1 MNLTDN
7 SLREIETSGRTV
19 RVRGR
24 ESKAIVR
31 KRGACGSAF
40 VLLSNDVAVAAGD
53 ELALEDGATTFQVVK
68 RVAHNHIV
76 SAYQCQSVPKPK
88 SKTGGK

>member
-53 ELALEDGATTFQVVK
+53 ELVLEDGAIFQVVK

-76 SAYQCQSVPKPK
+76 SAYQCQAVPKPK
-88 SKTGGK
+88 PKAGGK